1 MKVKK
6 LTSIDFLAQRAGFQE
21 SRLVFSFFESHSKAR
36 RAFLADMSQQ
46 GWQIDSR
53 YGRFYLAGQF
63 DFDQKTLTITNLL
76 VEAAAEFTWKQLLA
90 VTESFA
96 RSRFVAAVLWQLL
109 IGPPWLSGLSSKGI
123 RWSLK
128 GIKKR

>member
-36 RAFLADMSQQ
+36 RAFLADMSQK

-63 DFDQKTLTITNLL
+63 DFDQKTLTITNL
-76 VEAAAEFTWKQLLA
+76 
-90 VTESFA
+90 
-96 RSRFVAAVLWQLL
+96 
-109 IGPPWLSGLSSKGI
+109 
-123 RWSLK
+123 
-128 GIKKR
+128 

>member
-36 RAFLADMSQQ
+36 RAFLADIAQQ

-76 VEAAAEFTWKQLLA
+76 VEAAVDFTASRDRKLCPQ
-90 VTESFA
+90 SFC
-96 RSRFVAAVLWQLL
+96 SSCLVAA
-109 IGPPWLSGLSSKGI
+109 SSSAPLG
-123 RWSLK
+123 
-128 GIKKR
+128 